1 MDVFVWTE
9 VLLGLAELSRAFFW
23 YIHYNEM
30 CFKKNKKKTDVF
42 KRRPTYTR

>member
-30 CFKKNKKKTDVF
+30 CVKKKTDVC